1 VKTARNVTIA
11 LVLAGVS
18 AWLAHLHVVSQ
29 IYHPVV
35 RLASP
40 DGLIFTAVQDA
51 QSERRTCGKANDLFI
66 DPVME
71 ACEKC
76 QVVLARCERELH
88 GTELDIH
95 EGRWPHPVVQGP
107 GVRMAIEGPAA
118 MARATCEQIATLMV
132 RNGVRS
138 AACVQPA
145 ARS

>member
-1 VKTARNVTIA
+1 VKTARNIGIA

-18 AWLAHLHVVSQ
+18 AWLAHLHVVAQ

-40 DGLIFTAVQDA
+40 DGLVFTAVQDA

-66 DPVME
+66 DPVMQ
-71 ACEKC
+71 ACENC

-88 GTELDIH
+88 GTELDIQ
-95 EGRWPHPVVQGP
+95 EGRWLHPVVQSP

-118 MARATCEQIATLMV
+118 IARATCEQIASLMV